1 MHFPSTIKL
10 LSLLLPSLSKNGN
23 YFCCGYHFLRFLVSW
38 SSSPSSSAS
47 SSSSSSGSCCNFFC
61 FFLLMRVLQFQCSFF
76 FFMQLAIFSH
86 VCENLQ
92 LRLTVCVCVVVCV
105 VVCVL
110 AIWSCKKGR
119 FIGSPPPLP
128 RPVCTFGRNFRFIL
142 SKFVALFPVS
152 SANKSFAS
160 SLLLSPS
167 PFFIRQHFF
176 HSSCFLFFC
185 LIHFFLSTISRSC
198 WKRAE
203 MQKCRNAA
211 VETDT

>member
-1 MHFPSTIKL
+1 MHFPSTVKL

-92 LRLTVCVCVVVCV
+92 LRPTVCVWLCVC
-105 VVCVL
+105 L
-110 AIWSCKKGR
+110 R
-119 FIGSPPPLP
+119 FE
-128 RPVCTFGRNFRFIL
+128 
-142 SKFVALFPVS
+142 VARRG
-152 SANKSFAS
+152 AS
-160 SLLLSPS
+160 SVRRPHCHAPFVPLGGIFVLFCQSLLHFSQSAARTSPLHPAS
-167 PFFIRQHFF
+167 FCPLVLFFIRQHFF
-176 HSSCFLFFC
+176 HSSCFLFFR

-203 MQKCRNAA
+203 MQKCTNAA

>member
-1 MHFPSTIKL
+1 MHFPSTVKL

-92 LRLTVCVCVVVCV
+92 LRPTVCVWLCVC
-105 VVCVL
+105 L
-110 AIWSCKKGR
+110 R
-119 FIGSPPPLP
+119 FEVARRGASPLP

-142 SKFVALFPVS
+142 SKFVALFAVS

-160 SLLLSPS
+160 CLLLSPS
-167 PFFIRQHFF
+167 PFFYPPTFF
-176 HSSCFLFFC
+176 PFLLFFVFSFNT
-185 LIHFFLSTISRSC
+185 FFSF
-198 WKRAE
+198 
-203 MQKCRNAA
+203 NN
-211 VETDT
+211 